1 MRLLWQVEDSDVLK
15 IKEFYNQNKDNG
27 LVVWRQE
34 RNVER
39 GFSRFSRD
47 AFWKEM
53 VVCLLTT
60 QARAG
65 PNSAVSRFASQKP
78 FPLRYK
84 ECRGQRNLKSFAQ
97 RTLARFGGIRRNV
110 TISEQIRDNF
120 RWLEKQGGWEEV
132 NKVVREA
139 SKNPT
144 LEMETEAADFI
155 DRCLKG
161 FGPKQSRN
169 LLQSLGLT
177 KYEIPIDSRITRW
190 LNDFGFPVSLSATAL
205 ADLGY
210 YKFVSKGIREL
221 CDACDIYPCMLD
233 AAIFSS
239 FDTPDQRDNH

>member
-1 MRLLWQVEDSDVLK
+1 MRLSWQVEDSDVLK
-15 IKEFYNQNKDNG
+15 VKEFYHQNKDND
-27 LVVWRQE
+27 LVVRRRE

-65 PNSAVSRFASQKP
+65 PNSAVSKFASQKP
-78 FPLRYK
+78 FPLRYR
-84 ECRGQRNLKSFAQ
+84 ECREQRNLRSFAQ

-132 NKVVREA
+132 NNVVRET

-169 LLQSLGLT
+169 LLQSLGVT
-177 KYEIPIDSRITRW
+177 KYEVPIDSRITKW
-190 LNDFGFPVSLSATAL
+190 LNDFVGFPMYLSATAL
-205 ADLGY
+205 GDLSY
-210 YKFVSKGIREL
+210 YKFVSEGFREL
-221 CDACDIYPCMLD
+221 CAASDIYPCVLD

-239 FDTPDQRDNH
+239 FDD